1 MCIEKELI
9 LNRAEIFLT
18 YATQRA
24 GEIIGKILKGCAGGN
39 AIFGIAYCGIIYPT
53 TSVTNVLFHNS
64 KNLIVIDNSYSEAKI
79 TNFYQSSKKTM
90 E

>member
-24 GEIIGKILKGCAGGN
+24 GEIIGKILFV
-39 AIFGIAYCGIIYPT
+39 FGSEDNKFLPIKQENYGI
-53 TSVTNVLFHNS
+53 NV
-64 KNLIVIDNSYSEAKI
+64 
-79 TNFYQSSKKTM
+79 
-90 E
+90 